1 MRLKLIIFYSFLA
14 ATTFAV
20 KLEQAE
26 TIPCECIC
34 PLDETSLT
42 QTSLDAEVETD
53 AEGVERITGHPKID
67 TFLDEVKTTVNGCT
81 KMIGDC
87 VCKVVKM
94 VKPPVIGFVKASQA
108 AG

>member
-1 MRLKLIIFYSFLA
+1 M
-14 ATTFAV
+14 
-20 KLEQAE
+20 
-26 TIPCECIC
+26 
-34 PLDETSLT
+34 
-42 QTSLDAEVETD
+42 DAEVETD